1 MKKKNIVR
9 EKCVNC
15 APWCRT
21 LAPESFK
28 TPSLCILYTA
38 GLNLPKN
45 IYKYIYIYTHSW
57 PHRWA
62 IIRGRAGLQ
71 RLLDYFKLAREL
83 N

>member
-1 MKKKNIVR
+1 MLRKKLRKIKKKKVKSEKNIVR

-28 TPSLCILYTA
+28 PPSLCILYTA

-45 IYKYIYIYTHSW
+45 IYKYIYIYT
-57 PHRWA
+57 
-62 IIRGRAGLQ
+62 Q
-71 RLLDYFKLAREL
+71 LAS
-83 N
+83 